1 MEPTTATP
9 TGATATPDVPTEIV
23 AATTVAA
30 EKGDVSTFL
39 DADRAARTGKPF
51 EKVQRPKAEPAKA
64 GPVVTGKGGE
74 PAKGPSAADRDA
86 DARMTARIREAVD
99 TSTADLRRQNQ
110 ELLDR
115 LNRTPAPGAGT
126 KDDAP
131 AGAASKAE
139 VQRYLAMPDAPKL
152 DDFAGN
158 ATEHAAALSVF
169 INDKRHAERVDA
181 DRQHATGI
189 ERAKQD
195 IERVRTFHGRITAYK
210 ETDPEF
216 AAKLTPEV
224 KAIHGFARLQQINAE
239 RSARGEAT
247 LPASVDHAIGEEIYD
262 CDAPAQ
268 VAVFLSQHP
277 EELATL
283 RACTTPQQLTR
294 AFTRLETKVTGSTGA
309 AAPAAASTLD
319 KSPTPAE
326 LRARAEAVVDRS
338 VSHAP
343 PPAPSLGKA
352 GTGVDPLKKA
362 IDTGD
367 IGAFLEL
374 DRQSR
379 AEKRGFGARG

>member
-1 MEPTTATP
+1 MDTTIAAP
-9 TGATATPDVPTEIV
+9 AGAATADVTTETV

-39 DADRAARTGKPF
+39 DADRAARVGKPF
-51 EKVQRPKAEPAKA
+51 EKVQRTKAEPAKTGA
-64 GPVVTGKGGE
+64 GAAVAGKGGE

-86 DARMTARIREAVD
+86 DERLTARIREAVD
-99 TSTADLRRQNQ
+99 TSTTELRRQNK

-115 LNRTPAPGAGT
+115 INLTPAPGAGK

-131 AGAASKAE
+131 AGDASKAE

-158 ATEHAAALSVF
+158 VTEHAAALSVF

-181 DRQHATGI
+181 DRHEATGL
-189 ERAKQD
+189 ERAKQN

-210 ETDPEF
+210 QTDPEF

-239 RSARGEAT
+239 RSARGEAA
-247 LPASVDHAIGEEIYD
+247 LPATVDHAIGEEIYD

-268 VAVFLSQHP
+268 VAVYLSEHP
-277 EELATL
+277 QELAAL

-294 AFTRLETKVTGSTGA
+294 AFTRLETKLTGA
-309 AAPAAASTLD
+309 AAPAAASPD
-319 KSPTPAE
+319 KHPTPAD
-326 LRARAEAVVDRS
+326 LRAQADAVVDRS

-352 GTGVDPLKKA
+352 GSGVDPLKKA
-362 IDTGD
+362 VDTGD

-379 AEKRGFGARG
+379 AEKRFGARG